1 MSDPGLRLHLRTQ
14 VLAQLDEVTG
24 RVVAAI
30 QAEIP
35 TYATLSRDQVAEVTD
50 IASWGTIRILDLWV
64 DESGLTADDLRR
76 FKGIGAARALDGR
89 PLPAVLRAYRL
100 AGAEL
105 TATVE
110 QVGADLLTV
119 PDTMALARLWMAS
132 MDALS
137 EAIYEGYQAAADR
150 VSVDR
155 ERAIGD
161 LAADLLVGRQV
172 TRTNLADR
180 ARELG
185 VEVGPRLALTVLR
198 APDAT
203 HVARAL
209 LGGAADTAVML
220 VQDGSAVLMTPPHL
234 ELEMDSVVGT
244 DFCGC
249 RSSGMRVDDL
259 PGAAS
264 LADHLLDHAPP
275 HAFSRTRPLLGEGDA
290 HALGLV
296 RRHPDADPARL
307 AALVLG
313 GLADREH
320 AHVTEGLAGFLRT
333 GSAAGA
339 AAALGLHPQTLRQ
352 RLKRL
357 VELTGRDPRD
367 PWDRFVLECAV
378 LGDDDRTVTY

>member
-1 MSDPGLRLHLRTQ
+1 MPDAEVRPHIRAQ
-14 VLAQLDEVTG
+14 VLAQLSEVTQ

-35 TYATLSRDQVAEVTD
+35 TYATLSREQVAEVTD
-50 IASWGTIRILDLWV
+50 IASWGTLRILDLWV
-64 DESGLTADDLRR
+64 EESALTADDLRR

-110 QVGADLLTV
+110 QVGSELLTV
-119 PDTMALARLWMAS
+119 SDTMSLARLWMAS

-137 EAIYEGYQAAADR
+137 EAIYAGYQAAADR

-185 VEVGPRLALTVLR
+185 LEIGPRLVLTVLR
-198 APDAT
+198 APDAAD
-203 HVARAL
+203 VARAL
-209 LGGAADTAVML
+209 LGDVADATVIR
-220 VQDGSAVLMTPPHL
+220 VQAGSAILMTPPQVAL
-234 ELEMDSVVGT
+234 DISSVAT
-244 DFCGC
+244 DGWRGF
-249 RSSGMRVDDL
+249 RSSGLRVDDV
-259 PGAAS
+259 PGAAR
-264 LADHLLDHAPP
+264 LAEHLLDHAPA
-275 HAFSRTRPLLGEGDA
+275 HAFTRTRPLLDEGDA

-296 RRHPDADPARL
+296 RRHPEADPARL
-307 AALVLG
+307 TALVLG
-313 GLADREH
+313 HLAGREH
-320 AHVTEGLAGFLRT
+320 THVAEGLAAFLRA

-339 AAALGLHPQTLRQ
+339 AADLGLHAQTLRQ

-378 LGDDDRTVTY
+378 LSDEDGTVRI